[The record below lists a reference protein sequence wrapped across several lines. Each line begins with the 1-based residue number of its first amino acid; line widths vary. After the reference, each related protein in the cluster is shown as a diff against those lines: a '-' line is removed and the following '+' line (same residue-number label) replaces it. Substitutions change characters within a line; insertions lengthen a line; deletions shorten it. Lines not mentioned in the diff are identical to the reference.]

1 MCCSKHIAKLTHLI
15 LTAIYKVG
23 ITIITPISQ
32 VKKRN
37 FPRVGAL
44 AEHALRLKL

>member
-1 MCCSKHIAKLTHLI
+1 MFARINSSNPHSNLQG
-15 LTAIYKVG
+15 G

-32 VKKRN
+32 VKKSN
-37 FPRVGAL
+37 FPRVRAL